1 MGSKWSD
8 LREYEGADEG
18 RSIYD
23 EDYYS
28 TFVDQEVKQFSVS
41 FELELNDYAL
51 DG

>member
-1 MGSKWSD
+1 MSLKWSD

-28 TFVDQEVKQFSVS
+28 TFVDQEVKQFSVC
-41 FELELNDYAL
+41 FKVN
-51 DG
+51 